1 MNAKPIL
8 VEWYYGINF
17 GSVCDPPFIILNRL
31 RNRESEKAA
40 DVFLEKLKGGKLEIL
55 SEVVSDFE
63 RLEDIKNKESTIKI
77 KSWFAGDRK
86 EDKTKRLSHTGLK
99 GIMETVANLCQRVL
113 R

>member
-1 MNAKPIL
+1 MKMEKFEKLPK
-8 VEWYYGINF
+8 
-17 GSVCDPPFIILNRL
+17 NRCFSATHRRL
-31 RNRESEKAA
+31 LAGRT
-40 DVFLEKLKGGKLEIL
+40 LEKLKAGKLEIL